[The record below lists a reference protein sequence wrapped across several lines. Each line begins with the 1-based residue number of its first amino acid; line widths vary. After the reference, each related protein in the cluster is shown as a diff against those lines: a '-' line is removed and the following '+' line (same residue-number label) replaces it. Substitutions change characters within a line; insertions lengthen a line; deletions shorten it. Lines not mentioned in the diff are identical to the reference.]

1 MPLLL
6 RKDLRIFL
14 RQLLILLRMFKL
26 ALKINDLEKLDGN
39 QTSSKKKLIHVLTFT
54 LLTSEQSQIKYCKPA
69 Y

>member
-26 ALKINDLEKLDGN
+26 ALKINDLERLDGN
-39 QTSSKKKLIHVLTFT
+39 QPSSKKKLINVLTFT
-54 LLTSEQSQIKYCKPA
+54 LLTSEQSQIKY
-69 Y
+69 

>member
-26 ALKINDLEKLDGN
+26 ALKINDLERLDGN
-39 QTSSKKKLIHVLTFT
+39 QPSSKNKLIHVLTFT
-54 LLTSEQSQIKYCKPA
+54 LLTSEQSQIKY
-69 Y
+69 